1 MITPQTQP
9 SRSTLLWLG
18 VLVASL
24 LLVVASSSA
33 EWLTTYPANWALPI
47 QEWVD
52 GTTDAFV
59 AVFKPIFRAVS
70 GIFTFPMRWLQQ
82 LLQFIPWP
90 VTVGLFALTAYRAAG
105 RNTAVFVAFALLFVL
120 ITGLWPEAMNTLALV
135 SLAIP
140 LSCAIGFGLGVWG
153 FRSER
158 ANAIIQPTL
167 DFMQTIPTFAYLLP
181 ILLLFGF
188 GPIVG
193 LIASAIFAIPPMVR
207 NVILG
212 LQQVPPNIR
221 EAGEMSGAT
230 SRQQFRWVE
239 VPSALPQIMVGVNQ
253 TTMAAFSM
261 IIIAAIIGGFADI
274 GWEVL
279 AAMRKAQFG
288 QSLIAGLAI
297 AFMAMML
304 DRITDG
310 FAKNSQTVGGQDR
323 YVNGRLFWRIAAGI
337 VVVGSLIALIFPQ
350 LRVYPKEWIPDIANP
365 MNEAILTFTAN
376 YSDVTVAIKEALLFY
391 FMVPIRSGLLDAITP
406 FGWGFEF
413 TPTLKAVYVVL
424 VVVIAGL
431 LWWRKSAENG
441 IAIAL
446 LGIILYFGLTT
457 TPWLILFAV
466 ITLLAFQIGGRQV
479 GLFAVASLLF
489 ILLSNNWGYAMLS
502 LYLTGAAVIIC
513 IVVGGFLG
521 VLAAENDRA
530 SAILRPLNDTF
541 QTMPQFVLLIPAL
554 MLFKIGE
561 FTALIAIII
570 YAIVPMI
577 RYVEQGLRTVDPTII
592 EAGTAMGCTRWQM
605 LWQVK
610 IPQAIPVIML
620 GVNQTIMYALAMLVI
635 AALVGTTGLGQQ
647 IYIGLGDADPGIG
660 ITAGLAMALIAMV
673 IDRILSSWASSRK
686 AALGL

>member
-1 MITPQTQP
+1 MSKQLSQ
-9 SRSTLLWLG
+9 STLIWLG
-18 VLVASL
+18 VLILSLVIVAL
-24 LLVVASSSA
+24 RDSA
-33 EWLTTYPANWALPI
+33 EWLTIYPDNWALPI
-47 QEWVD
+47 QAWVD
-52 GTTDAFV
+52 SGTDAVV

-90 VTVGLFALTAYRAAG
+90 VTVGLFALIGYRAAG
-105 RNTAVFVAFALLFVL
+105 RNVAIFTGFALLFVL
-120 ITGLWPEAMNTLALV
+120 VSGLWPEAMNTLALV

-153 FRSER
+153 YRSER
-158 ANAIIQPTL
+158 ANAILQPTL

-193 LIASAIFAIPPMVR
+193 LIASAIFSIPPMVR

-230 SRQQFRWVE
+230 QRQQFWWVE
-239 VPSALPQIMVGVNQ
+239 VPTALPQIMVGVNQ

-279 AAMRKAQFG
+279 SAMRKAQFG

-310 FAKNSQTVGGQDR
+310 FAKNSQMVGGQDR
-323 YVNGRLFWRIAAGI
+323 YINHRLFWRIAGAI
-337 VVVGSLIALIFPQ
+337 VVVGSLIALVFPQ
-350 LRVYPKEWIPDIANP
+350 LRVYPKEWIPNIARP
-365 MNEAILTFTAN
+365 MNDAILVFVAN
-376 YSDVTVAIKEALLFY
+376 YSDVTVAIKETLLFY
-391 FMVPIRSGLLDAITP
+391 FMIPIRSGLIEAITP

-413 TPTLKAVYVVL
+413 TPTLKAVYVGL
-424 VVVIAGL
+424 VILVSGWV
-431 LWWRKSAENG
+431 WWRGSAENA
-441 IAIAL
+441 IALAL
-446 LGIILYFGLTT
+446 LGIILYFGLTA
-457 TPWLILFAV
+457 TPWLILFVV
-466 ITLLAFQIGGRQV
+466 IIVLAFQVGGRQV
-479 GLFAVASLLF
+479 GIFAAASLLF

-513 IVVGGFLG
+513 MVVGGFFG

-530 SAILRPLNDTF
+530 SAILRPINDTF

-610 IPQAIPVIML
+610 IPQAIPIIML

-673 IDRILSSWASSRK
+673 IDRIISGWAKSRQ
-686 AALGL
+686 AALAL

>member
-1 MITPQTQP
+1 MNKQLPQ
-9 SRSTLLWLG
+9 STLIWLG
-18 VLVASL
+18 VLILSL
-24 LLVVASSSA
+24 LIVAARNSA
-33 EWLTTYPANWALPI
+33 EWLTTYPETWTLPI
-47 QEWVD
+47 QSWVD
-52 GTTDAFV
+52 SATDGVV
-59 AVFKPIFRAVS
+59 AIFKPFFRA
-70 GIFTFPMRWLQQ
+70 ITRILAFPMRWLQQ
-82 LLQFIPWP
+82 FLQFVPWP
-90 VTVGLFALTAYRAAG
+90 VTIGLFIVTAYRAAG
-105 RNTAVFVAFALLFVL
+105 RGIAIFVGFAMLMPL
-120 ITGLWPEAMNTLALV
+120 IVGLWPEAMNSLALV
-135 SLAIP
+135 ALAIP

-153 FRSER
+153 FRSKR
-158 ANAIIQPTL
+158 ANAIIQPML

-193 LIASAIFAIPPMVR
+193 LIASAIFSIPPMVR

-212 LQQVPPNIR
+212 LQQVPSNIR

-230 SRQQFRWVE
+230 QRQQFWWVE
-239 VPSALPQIMVGVNQ
+239 VPSALPQIMVGINQ

-261 IIIAAIIGGFADI
+261 IIIASIIGGFADI

-279 AAMRKAQFG
+279 NAMRKAQFG
-288 QSLIAGLAI
+288 ESLVAGLVI
-297 AFMAMML
+297 ALMAMVL
-304 DRITDG
+304 DRITSG
-310 FAKNSQTVGGQDR
+310 FAENSQTVGGQDR
-323 YVNGRLFWRIAAGI
+323 YLSARLFWRIAGAI
-337 VVVGSLIALIFPQ
+337 VVIGSVISFVFPQ
-350 LRVYPKEWIPDIANP
+350 LRIYPKAWVPDLAGP
-365 MNEAILTFTAN
+365 MNDAITGFTAN
-376 YSDVTVAIKEALLFY
+376 YSELTVTIKESLLFF
-391 FMVPIRSGLLDAITP
+391 FMIPIRSGLLEAITP

-413 TPTLKAVYVVL
+413 TPALKVVYVGL
-424 VVVIAGL
+424 VIGVAGL
-431 LWWRKSAENG
+431 LWWRGSAENG
-441 IAIAL
+441 ITTSFI
-446 LGIILYFGLTT
+446 GIILYFGLTT
-457 TPWLILFAV
+457 TPWLILV
-466 ITLLAFQIGGRQV
+466 ITISLLAFQIGGRQV
-479 GLFAVASLLF
+479 GLFTVGSLAF

-513 IVVGGFLG
+513 VIVGGFLG

-530 SAILRPLNDTF
+530 SVILRPLNDTF

-610 IPQAIPVIML
+610 IPQAIPIIML
-620 GVNQTIMYALAMLVI
+620 GINQTIMYALAMLVI

-660 ITAGLAMALIAMV
+660 ITAGFAMALIAIV
-673 IDRILSSWASSRK
+673 IDRIISSWANSRK
-686 AALGL
+686 TALGL